1 MPLGCGATLSYKNSA
16 MQIHLHLQGYM
27 PAAAPPAPV
36 CTSCGDQLTRAEA
49 QYASA
54 QAGRCASCQQ
64 LHQAGSY
71 CRVCDKVRQPIIH
84 C

>member
-1 MPLGCGATLSYKNSA
+1 MKTAVLMCLC
-16 MQIHLHLQGYM
+16 LQGYM

-36 CTSCGDQLTRAEA
+36 CTSCGNQLTRAEA

-71 CRVCDKVRQPIIH
+71 CRVCDKVRQAAVQFNRTS
-84 C
+84 